1 MVLRAMQLFLCD
13 CGSSDYRPC
22 IWEKTVSAAK
32 LGQDSKT
39 QRLGRQDSKTQ
50 TCCGLKTIT
59 KTHLA
64 PRLKAAAP
72 VSVGVDAGGESGG
85 ESEGGEGMKGG
96 ASGAAVSPHG
106 REGEAKRR

>member
-1 MVLRAMQLFLCD
+1 MSLFLCD

-32 LGQDSKT
+32 LD

-50 TCCGLKTIT
+50 TCCGLKVKTIT

-96 ASGAAVSPHG
+96 ASGATVSPHG